1 MGVVGAGKDTED
13 GDEVVH
19 VYCSIC
25 LSAVKCGGDRSTAK
39 LQCGHEFHLDCIGSA
54 FNAKG
59 VMQCPNCRKVEE
71 GNWFYA
77 NGSHSTPELT
87 MDEWIQDEDLYN
99 LNYAESDLVTFSTS
113 VCINFF
119 LSHLEVIGFQLVAWQ
134 GFHRCLSML
143 DIIHAIYISVTA
155 FPVFL
160 CKIAS
165 GFRESESSPAVSC
178 KSLIFQDALLA
189 GLFVIVIWC
198 NQVKYCGFA
207 VWDLSRY
214 HANFLENQAT
224 VSVAHPCPLMAYMP
238 PLQPSSSSNNHS
250 VDSNNSDPG
259 YHHQWS
265 HFPRPRDFQTLY
277 MMAPSNIHY
286 RGWEHCHA
294 SYSPIA
300 HINSAESLHFARLAT
315 NGLSATDSVFHPFV
329 LSHGT
334 ISRVGAPGS
343 SAPSLVPPYLRT
355 HRNGH
360 EHYQLQH
367 SQITHG
373 TVMPHSGSLWSF
385 NPSEQCG
392 PFLVSPTVQTNVDAE
407 NITSTRLYAWEHQC
421 FAPHPFFPIDRE
433 PSCWGPFLQANSS
446 RVSDSSP
453 PQMVYFPLNSS
464 ERPSAQAGHNRSM
477 PPPRM
482 LPLL

>member
-99 LNYAESDLVTFSTS
+99 LNYAESPFGGHW
-113 VCINFF
+113 IP
-119 LSHLEVIGFQLVAWQ
+119 IGSLARIPSLFE
-134 GFHRCLSML
+134 
-143 DIIHAIYISVTA
+143 
-155 FPVFL
+155 
-160 CKIAS
+160 
-165 GFRESESSPAVSC
+165 ESESSPAVS
-178 KSLIFQDALLA
+178 F
-189 GLFVIVIWC
+189 
-198 NQVKYCGFA
+198 
-207 VWDLSRY
+207 WDLSRY